1 MFIIL
6 FFFCHLL
13 GFRNFCLFLLA
24 LSDCRDHLCLV
35 VVKNINSPIFS
46 NGISMI
52 TNDIMVSVVCLREV

>member
-6 FFFCHLL
+6 FFAAPLVF
-13 GFRNFCLFLLA
+13 GTSCLFLLA

-52 TNDIMVSVVCLREV
+52 TNDIMVSVVCL